1 MSDQISVV
9 AIVEGKTEQEFVK
22 LVLAPYLAERN
33 IQIRAMEVSKK
44 GQKGGDVKFIR
55 VKDEISKYLKQMK
68 SVYVTTFFDLYGL
81 KEWPE
86 LENIKAEQNYE
97 NMIAKLSDVTDKAFK
112 EIFDEYVVEKR
123 IIPYFAIYEFEALLF
138 SEPTKLAN
146 GVGCSTES
154 IEKILQTCG
163 EPEKINNSPQT
174 SPAKRLNELSPR
186 GKFNKTTDGIAIAR
200 EIGVEKMREK
210 CPQFDF
216 WLSRLEGLNA
226 E

>member
-1 MSDQISVV
+1 MSDQISVF
-9 AIVEGKTEQEFVK
+9 AIVEGTTEKVFVN

-33 IQIRAMEVSKK
+33 IQICAMEVSKK

-86 LENIKAEQNYE
+86 LENIKAEQNHE
-97 NMIAKLSDVTDKAFK
+97 NMIAKLYDATDKAFK
-112 EIFDEYVVEKR
+112 EIFDEYAVEKR

-138 SEPTKLAN
+138 SEPSKLAT
-146 GVGCSTES
+146 GIGCSTES

-174 SPAKRLNELSPR
+174 APSKRLDILSQR
-186 GKFNKTTDGIAIAR
+186 GKFKKITDGIAIAKQ
-200 EIGVEKMREK
+200 IGIERMREK
-210 CPQFDF
+210 CPQFDK
-216 WLSRLEGLNA
+216 WLNRLESLNV
-226 E
+226 